1 MKKILFALAIIAT
14 ITACTKS
21 ETPNIEPEPVPDT
34 TSKSYVGCMRSDYPD
49 IAISGISVNDKIVYD
64 LKTACTYNSSYQ
76 STAYTEFY
84 ASSLTLQEI
93 ADCYAFPIAS
103 INVSTDESND
113 YTDIYIPEKTF
124 DFDEIRY
131 YLYNGEVLAKTANI
145 ESVDIKEATVIQGNE
160 YFKPDDTCKFDIEIK
175 LKYGNTIEIV
185 YYDKSFRL
193 YIVGDNPDMK

>member
-1 MKKILFALAIIAT
+1 MKHILFVLAIILS

-21 ETPNIEPEPVPDT
+21 ETADIEPEPAPDT
-34 TSKSYVGCMRSDYPD
+34 TSKSYVGCMRSEYPD
-49 IAISGISVNDKIVYD
+49 ITIPGISVNGKIIYD

-76 STAYTEFY
+76 YTAYTEFY
-84 ASSLTLQEI
+84 ASALTLQEI

-103 INVSTDESND
+103 ISVSTDESND

-185 YYDKSFRL
+185 YYGKSFRL

>member
-1 MKKILFALAIIAT
+1 MKKIFFILAIIAS

-21 ETPNIEPEPVPDT
+21 EAQSPEPEPVQDT

-49 IAISGISVNDKIVYD
+49 IAIPGISVNDKIVYD

-76 STAYTEFY
+76 STADTEFY
-84 ASSLTLQEI
+84 VGALTLQEI
-93 ADCYAFPIAS
+93 AEYYAFPIAAIS
-103 INVSTDESND
+103 VSTDESND
-113 YTDIYIPEKTF
+113 FTYIYIQEKTF

-131 YLYNGEVLAKTANI
+131 HLYNGKVLEKTANI

-185 YYDKSFRL
+185 YYGKSFRL